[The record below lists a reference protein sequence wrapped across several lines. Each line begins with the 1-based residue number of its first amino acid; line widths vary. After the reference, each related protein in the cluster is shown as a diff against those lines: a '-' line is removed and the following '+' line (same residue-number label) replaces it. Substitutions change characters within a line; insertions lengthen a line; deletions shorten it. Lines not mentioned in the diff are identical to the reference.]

1 MMNDGSGAATA
12 APGDA
17 DINSGSLSNSST
29 QQRDSISSTGE
40 RSSVGSATAI
50 DEVWQNQT
58 YLPIKGWG
66 APFTSPSHF
75 SDISGERRF
84 GDDLP
89 EYPPLEG

>member
-1 MMNDGSGAATA
+1 MADSSGAVTT
-12 APGDA
+12 PSDSTDNMDTGGPPST
-17 DINSGSLSNSST
+17 SG
-29 QQRDSISSTGE
+29 QERDSVSSTGE
-40 RSSVGSATAI
+40 RSSLSGATAI

-66 APFTSPSHF
+66 APFTSPSHY